1 MKKIYYVFLTP
12 LFLYGQNLEELV
24 NTSIQNRLVNATQ
37 QNLESVKDEYKSVK
51 SGYLPSLDVGGKYG
65 IAEKE
70 TQSLAK
76 KAGSVNASLNYTL
89 YDGGKKFDVYDS
101 YESTIKSNE
110 ESLEAL
116 KNEISLTVIN
126 YYFNYLSLLAQKD
139 AKLKEIE
146 QLESQLERLSRFLN
160 AGTTTEDEVQ
170 KLVSSV
176 ENSKVTLQEIELEI
190 ITILHNLE
198 YITGNKVDITAGSN
212 IKELENISKNAERF
226 DIKSLEF
233 DVQTKLSNAKAQKSG
248 YLPTITL
255 DNTYS
260 YYDNNFDNKAYESNT
275 LDHQN
280 IVSANMS
287 WNIFSFGETKYK
299 YESAFKSYLA
309 SKLNYEYEK
318 NKANVDLQLALKA
331 YDIAKAKIKSAEA
344 NLKASESA
352 YEVIKSKFENGLVDN
367 VSYLQSLSEK
377 FDAVSQLK
385 TSINDLEIKK
395 ANIIYHSGKKLE
407 EYIK

>member
-24 NTSIQNRLVNATQ
+24 NTSIQNRLVNATE

-212 IKELENISKNAERF
+212 IKELENISKNAQRF

-318 NKANVDLQLALKA
+318 NKANVDLQLALKS
-331 YDIAKAKIKSAEA
+331 YDIAKAKIKSAQA
-344 NLKASESA
+344 NLKAAESA

>member
-1 MKKIYYVFLTP
+1 MKKIYYIFLTP

-24 NTSIQNRLVNATQ
+24 DLSIQNRLINASE

-51 SGYLPSLDVGGKYG
+51 SGYLPSLDLGGKYG

-89 YDGGKKFDVYDS
+89 YDGGKKPNVYDS
-101 YESTIKSNE
+101 YESTIKSGE
-110 ESLEAL
+110 ESLESL
-116 KNEISLTVIN
+116 KNKISLTVIN
-126 YYFNYLSLLAQKD
+126 YYFNYLSLISQKE

-212 IKELENISKNAERF
+212 IKELEDISKNAQRF

-260 YYDNNFDNKAYESNT
+260 YYDNNFDNKAYENNA

-280 IVSANMS
+280 ITSANLS

-299 YESAFKSYLA
+299 YESAYKSYLA

-367 VSYLQSLSEK
+367 VAYLQSLSEK
-377 FDAVSQLK
+377 FDALSQLK

-395 ANIIYHSGKKLE
+395 ANIIYNSGKKLE

>member
-12 LFLYGQNLEELV
+12 LFLYDQNLEELV

-318 NKANVDLQLALKA
+318 NKANVDLQLALKS
-331 YDIAKAKIKSAEA
+331 YDIAKAKIKSAQA
-344 NLKASESA
+344 NLKAAESA